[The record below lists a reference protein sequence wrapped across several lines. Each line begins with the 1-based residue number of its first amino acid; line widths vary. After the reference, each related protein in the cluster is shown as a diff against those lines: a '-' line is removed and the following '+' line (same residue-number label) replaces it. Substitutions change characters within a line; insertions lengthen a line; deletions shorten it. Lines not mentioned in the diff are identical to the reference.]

1 MHTSLL
7 LRALAFATLFISHAA
22 SADWRLTIV
31 APRSV
36 TEAEQRWSP
45 FANYLSQE
53 LKTPVKLQI
62 VSAADVPKTIAKGDS
77 DFVMCAGTHAIYA
90 EEMTKAKILASLNT
104 ESGAHFAGVI
114 IVPKSSAIRTVEDLR
129 GKRVVTSSKK
139 SAGAYVFQ
147 MYYLMQRNVA
157 EKDVTIVELNK
168 QDNTFTALK
177 KGMAEA
183 AFVRSGVL
191 EEMIAENKITADE
204 YVVLDAK
211 ENKEGKFVYTT
222 DLYPE
227 WFFFALPSV
236 PDDVTQR
243 VTQAL
248 LKIAPDAPI
257 SQTAR
262 MRGFSAP
269 LDLKSSRDAM
279 RALGIAPFQK
289 NSG

>member
-1 MHTSLL
+1 MHTS
-7 LRALAFATLFISHAA
+7 RIVSAFVLATLFISNVTF
-22 SADWRLTIV
+22 ADWRLAIV
-31 APRSV
+31 APRSIA
-36 TEAEQRWSP
+36 EAEQRWTP
-45 FANYLSQE
+45 FADYLSQE

-62 VSAADVPKTIAKGDS
+62 VSAADVPKTIAKGDA
-77 DFVMCAGTHAIYA
+77 DFVMCAGTHAVYA

-114 IVPKSSAIRTVEDLR
+114 LIPKSSALRTVEDLR
-129 GKRVVTSSKK
+129 GKRIVTSSKK

-147 MYYLMQRNVA
+147 MYYLMQRKIA

-168 QDNTFTALK
+168 QDNTFTALQ
-177 KGMAEA
+177 KGLADA
-183 AFVRSGVL
+183 AFVRTGVI
-191 EEMIAENKITADE
+191 EELIAEGQIKADE
-204 YVVLDAK
+204 YIVLDAK

-222 DLYPE
+222 ELYPE

-236 PDDVTQR
+236 PDGITR
-243 VTQAL
+243 EVTQAL
-248 LKIAPDAPI
+248 LKIAPDAPV

-279 RALGIAPFQK
+279 RALGVAPFQK